1 MTTDP
6 VTCDG
11 TPFNFQPEYSSAAA
25 QNIIPWGFG
34 PYMINDEYEIGHFE
48 PCTKV
53 TGPQT
58 TPLGSIND
66 TYYTN
71 CLGPYETESD
81 SGSALEPDDS
91 PCYKFGDTHGGTAAP
106 NLVTGC
112 DVFFD
117 AIGDLDYD
125 GTPYYPDW
133 PDSVTPNR
141 FPSPFLQLQPTT
153 AAGTGTRRSSSSPTP
168 ARPRSTPT
176 ATRPRAPGACSR
188 PRARGTSIPY
198 FTQARVGGS
207 CVWEFGNMRNGNTFG
222 GVAQYGSVGPGTLGT
237 FTGPILRNPNC

>member
-1 MTTDP
+1 
-6 VTCDG
+6 
-11 TPFNFQPEYSSAAA
+11 
-25 QNIIPWGFG
+25 
-34 PYMINDEYEIGHFE
+34 MINDEYEIGHFE

-58 TPLGSIND
+58 TPLGSVND

-71 CLGPYETESD
+71 CLGPYEADSD
-81 SGSALEPDDS
+81 SGSPLEPDDS
-91 PCYKFGDTHGGTAAP
+91 PCYKFGDTHGGTAPP

-125 GTPYYPDW
+125 GTPFYPDW
-133 PDSVTPNR
+133 PDSVRPDR

-153 AAGTGTRRSSSSPTP
+153 RGGHRYPQIQFVTDTSATEINTNCDLDTGSGCVLPP
-168 ARPRSTPT
+168 QG
-176 ATRPRAPGACSR
+176 PGNFY
-188 PRARGTSIPY
+188 PY
-198 FTQARVGGS
+198 FTQARVGGQ

-222 GVAQYGSVGPGTLGT
+222 GLAQYGSVGPGTLGA
-237 FTGPILRNPNC
+237 FAGPILRNPDCRAHGR